1 MYLFRQRPAESL
13 IRMACSLARKN
24 ILQRWTKKRG
34 ERRGEKWGEGPRGRR
49 GGKRKR
55 RREGNGTAEGGEL
68 DLPFLDYSRGRVT
81 VWVCIAG
88 FQINNVVMR
97 CLSLSP
103 ADFLPPYAL
112 FSLFLA
118 LSFPYCILFS
128 LSPCLCSHIVYHEY
142 NSIRR

>member
-1 MYLFRQRPAESL
+1 MQFGEEKYSPEMDQEKGR
-13 IRMACSLARKN
+13 
-24 ILQRWTKKRG
+24 KKRG
-34 ERRGEKWGEGPRGRR
+34 EMGRR
-49 GGKRKR
+49 APREERRKEEEEEGK
-55 RREGNGTAEGGEL
+55 GNGTAEGGEL

-128 LSPCLCSHIVYHEY
+128 LSPCLCSHTVYHEY
-142 NSIRR
+142 ISIRR